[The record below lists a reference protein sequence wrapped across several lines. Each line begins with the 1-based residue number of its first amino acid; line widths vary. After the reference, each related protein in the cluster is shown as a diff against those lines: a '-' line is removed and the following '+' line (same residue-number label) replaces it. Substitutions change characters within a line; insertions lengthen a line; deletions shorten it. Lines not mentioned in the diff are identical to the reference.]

1 MRRKHKKGDLS
12 LSVNAIVVFVLAF
25 SMLGVGLFVVNLIK
39 EKVSKGVETA
49 GNLDDLKTPP
59 TSDNPLIID
68 EEVKVKNKKL
78 TKLDIGFYHRNDGT
92 IKSAKVDLTECI
104 DTSTQEAVTEI
115 PVVTSS
121 TITEI
126 ETGEAVA
133 FKITI
138 LPTLPQGTYICTMV
152 VYDTE
157 TGKDSEDGIK
167 ESKQFFLNVGT

>member
-1 MRRKHKKGDLS
+1 MRRRHKKGDLS

-39 EKVSKGVETA
+39 DKVSKGVEAA

-59 TSDNPLIID
+59 TSDNPMIVD
-68 EEVKVKNKKL
+68 EEVKVKSKKL
-78 TKLDIGFYHRNDGT
+78 TKLDIGYYNKGDDT
-92 IKSAKVDLTECI
+92 IDSAKIGLTECI
-104 DTSTQEAVTEI
+104 DTENQEFVDELPTI
-115 PVVTSS
+115 TSS

-126 ETGEAVA
+126 ESGEAVA

-138 LPTLPQGTYICTMV
+138 LPKLSQGTYICTMV
-152 VYDTE
+152 VYSGDDPAST
-157 TGKDSEDGIK
+157 DNQK